1 MSHPSFHSQRLCSI
15 DTPPAFITFGG
26 VVVVA
31 SSRLVCGAGGVGEVG
46 CSRCGVSLGDGF
58 ADVAVGLPV
67 RLLAVAV
74 AIVSSLAAGA
84 AAACGFAGA
93 CCASC
98 LHVSVKPLGL

>member
-1 MSHPSFHSQRLCSI
+1 
-15 DTPPAFITFGG
+15 

-31 SSRLVCGAGGVGEVG
+31 SSRLVRGAGGVGEVG
-46 CSRCGVSLGDGF
+46 CSRSGVSLGDGF

-74 AIVSSLAAGA
+74 AVVGSLAAGA

-93 CCASC
+93 CCTSC
-98 LHVSVKPLGL
+98 LHVSRKPLAT